1 MGEAGRKIEDVSRL
15 KNPTVSRVKF
25 LQKPNGKVWDKI
37 VRRYG
42 PILDHP
48 FAFAGCLNEEHS
60 EVVDVSAHGSLIDS
74 VADHDV
80 IHSPKRDE

>member
-1 MGEAGRKIEDVSRL
+1 MREARRKIEDVARF
-15 KNPTVSRVKF
+15 KNPTVSRLKF

-48 FAFAGCLNEEHS
+48 FARAGCLNEEHI
-60 EVVDVSAHGSLIDS
+60 EVVDVSAHVPLIDS
-74 VADHDV
+74 VADHDI